1 MADQLPTF
9 PFSRTDPLAPPPAYA
24 VHEGPPCRVR
34 LASGDE
40 PWLVTRHAD
49 VRAVLADPRMSTD
62 LTNPDLPRVSPLS
75 GGPNILS
82 FLKMDE
88 PEHGVLRRMVAAE
101 FTMRRVQL
109 MRPGIQ
115 RVADSLLDGMTSRPE
130 PVDLMAAFATKMP
143 ALVICQLLGVP
154 DEDRDF
160 VQRTGG
166 LIASATADPAQVG
179 EAVLRMSAYLDQLVA
194 AAEKDPREDLVGRL
208 ASRYVAGGE
217 LSHEDLVS
225 MVLLLVIAGQENSAQ
240 MIGMAV
246 LTLLRYPDQLAALRA
261 DPGLDPAAVEEIL
274 RFLSIPQYGVV
285 RAALDDRSIGGVP
298 IAKGD
303 GVVIGLPAANHDPSV
318 YADPGRLDIRRDA
331 SRHLTFGHGVHQC
344 LGRPLATAEL
354 EIAIGTLV
362 RRMPNLRLAVDF
374 PEIRFRGDD
383 SFVHG
388 VHELPVAWR

>member
-1 MADQLPTF
+1 MADQLPAF

-24 VHEGPPCRVR
+24 ALDGPPCRVR

-62 LTNPDLPRVSPLS
+62 LTNPDLPRVSALS
-75 GGPNILS
+75 SGPNILS

-88 PEHGVLRRMVAAE
+88 PEHGELRRMVAPE
-101 FTMRRVQL
+101 FTMRRIQS

-115 RVADSLLDGMTSRPE
+115 RVVDSLLDEMTSRAE
-130 PVDLMAAFATKMP
+130 PADLMAAFASQLP
-143 ALVICQLLGVP
+143 SLVICQLLGVP
-154 DEDRDF
+154 AEDRDF
-160 VQRTGG
+160 VLHNSG
-166 LIASATADPAQVG
+166 LIASATAEPAQVG

-194 AAEKDPREDLVGRL
+194 TAEQDPRDDLVGRL

-217 LSHEDLVS
+217 LSHDDLVS
-225 MVLLLVIAGQENSAQ
+225 MVRLLVIAGQEPTVQ
-240 MIGMAV
+240 MIGLSV
-246 LTLLRYPDQLAALRA
+246 LTLLRHPDQLAALRA
-261 DPGLDPAAVEEIL
+261 DPDLMSSAVEEIL
-274 RFLSIPQYGVV
+274 RYLAITQYGIV
-285 RAALDDRSIGGVP
+285 RAALEDTSVGGVP

-318 YADPGRLDIRRDA
+318 YADPGRLDLSRDA
-331 SRHLTFGHGVHQC
+331 SRQLSFGHGVHQC
-344 LGRPLATAEL
+344 LGRQLAVAEL

-362 RRMPNLRLAVDF
+362 TRLPNLRLAVDF
-374 PEIRFRGDD
+374 SELRFREDD

-388 VHELPVAWR
+388 VHELPVRWR